1 LDALTDEE
9 RRALLGRLVRTIV
22 VYDDRIEV
30 RGLLPA
36 DGSTQLFGSCPRPEH
51 LLDGGEGHGYTL
63 MLARSGASR

>member
-1 LDALTDEE
+1 MRRPAGGASPDPGPFLACRTILAGLDALTDEE

-36 DGSTQLFGSCPRPEH
+36 DASTQLFGSCP
-51 LLDGGEGHGYTL
+51 
-63 MLARSGASR
+63 

>member
-36 DGSTQLFGSCPRPEH
+36 DASTQLFGSCP
-51 LLDGGEGHGYTL
+51 
-63 MLARSGASR
+63 